1 MFEQQDQAYR
11 RAVIDRSTLRVTVE
25 AAVVQG
31 WERYIGED
39 GGFVGMTGFGASG
52 AVPDLYRHFGI
63 TPDRVA
69 EEARATL

>member
-1 MFEQQDQAYR
+1 M
-11 RAVIDRSTLRVTVE
+11 
-25 AAVVQG
+25 VQG